1 MNSVHIT
8 DAAMNFLEQRPV
20 VEDFEKIDETAPSW
34 VATVANE
41 RLCVK
46 DPAIREPLLKA
57 VTKERCASDPLIKF
71 LFVFSPNGTQA
82 FVTWKKGLQNSS
94 AKLFFKKVFQP
105 FGDHI
110 VRQALGDVHVMNNR
124 HVLQIKNWKLKCELE
139 KSQDEAELLEIED
152 IRDEKMRTKMKE
164 IVAII

>member
-1 MNSVHIT
+1 MHSVHIT
-8 DAAMNFLEQRPV
+8 YAAMNFLEQRPV

-94 AKLFFKKVFQP
+94 AKLFFKKSLSALWRPHSAASVGRRTCDEQ
-105 FGDHI
+105 
-110 VRQALGDVHVMNNR
+110 QARPPN
-124 HVLQIKNWKLKCELE
+124 
-139 KSQDEAELLEIED
+139 
-152 IRDEKMRTKMKE
+152 
-164 IVAII
+164 